1 MRRWCFLL
9 LASRAMSAPIG
20 GPAEEPWIPLVPE
33 DLQNL
38 WASEEGETKLET
50 PAKSEQPAG
59 TVRALATVQVMDT
72 DRCKSWCPEHTS
84 PLDVKCSATF
94 MPCNQCDACNTL
106 NTPATIDVPTAAKP
120 TTVDVPTTTVPTKP
134 PAEDKP
140 AETAPI
146 TYPWDTKEDEPTEKA
161 EPVAEKAPSSAPDAA
176 ADKEA
181 AEKKAA
187 DKAAADKAAADKAAA
202 DKAAAEKAAADKA
215 VAETEAAL
223 AAADKAAAD
232 KAAAEKAAAETEAA
246 NKAAAE
252 KAAAE
257 TEAANKAAAE
267 KAAAE
272 KAAAEKAAA
281 EKAATEKAVVASPTP
296 TPAAVEK
303 APTPAPAAVV
313 KPLKPAP
320 ATVVK
325 APTPVSVAFNA
336 TKRAQVLVIVSD
348 HGSGTSTFGEALNKH
363 PCVFDL
369 GEPFSF
375 ASTVWSTSDVPE
387 CALHEET
394 LGKVAFPDGIFNS
407 DTKSLTATSNP
418 QLKEKIMKLSAV
430 YAKHLSVD
438 PASLTGELSPLYN
451 GLKYNLADYFVR
463 IRDLVC
469 QGVPAD
475 VCPPAACTVSLRVF
489 PQFMNARTD
498 GHTSLEDEDSA
509 CTKAC
514 NEKAMEP
521 WKDALASMAKSQKV
535 AMMSITRDETERQ
548 FSIFHRTTLPGTR
561 FDCSLKRVPSAFAT
575 LADIIVDS
583 KIQIESCWVGA
594 AGAEKCLGEALKLV
608 GLTTEP
614 MGAAGTAVITSNGE
628 AEKYI
633 TPAKKSKAE
642 GCATSKDAI
651 FEILP
656 NDSNEPMS
664 FNQVRNIG
672 VGNGGPK
679 PNAAKPA
686 ARPAAKPAARPA
698 AKPAAPL
705 AAKPEPLRTKRE
717 PVLVA
722 QPKPAPLAAKPPKPP
737 TFSSTHPAPHEAEKW
752 YESENLKKY
761 ESDLAHNRPA
771 THEKPVAVPFR
782 LLGTSPAESDSKPPS
797 RPAELDEKV
806 KSHKLNIRHGV
817 PTPTHPVGYVKP

>member
-1 MRRWCFLL
+1 
-9 LASRAMSAPIG
+9 
-20 GPAEEPWIPLVPE
+20 
-33 DLQNL
+33 
-38 WASEEGETKLET
+38 
-50 PAKSEQPAG
+50 
-59 TVRALATVQVMDT
+59 
-72 DRCKSWCPEHTS
+72 
-84 PLDVKCSATF
+84 
-94 MPCNQCDACNTL
+94 
-106 NTPATIDVPTAAKP
+106 
-120 TTVDVPTTTVPTKP
+120 
-134 PAEDKP
+134 
-140 AETAPI
+140 
-146 TYPWDTKEDEPTEKA
+146 
-161 EPVAEKAPSSAPDAA
+161 
-176 ADKEA
+176 
-181 AEKKAA
+181 
-187 DKAAADKAAADKAAA
+187 
-202 DKAAAEKAAADKA
+202 
-215 VAETEAAL
+215 
-223 AAADKAAAD
+223 
-232 KAAAEKAAAETEAA
+232 
-246 NKAAAE
+246 
-252 KAAAE
+252 
-257 TEAANKAAAE
+257 
-267 KAAAE
+267 
-272 KAAAEKAAA
+272 
-281 EKAATEKAVVASPTP
+281 
-296 TPAAVEK
+296 VEK
-303 APTPAPAAVV
+303 APTPAPAAVE
-313 KPLKPAP
+313 KAPKPAP
-320 ATVVK
+320 AAVVK
-325 APTPVSVAFNA
+325 APTTVPVAFNA

-394 LGKVAFPDGIFNS
+394 LGKVAFPNGIFNS
-407 DTKSLTATSNP
+407 DTKALTATSNP

-475 VCPPAACTVSLRVF
+475 VCPPAACTVSLKVF

-514 NEKAMEP
+514 NEKAMGP

-535 AMMSITRDETERQ
+535 AMMSISRDETERQ
-548 FSIFHRTTLPGTR
+548 YSIFHRSTPPGTQ
-561 FDCSLKRVPSAFAT
+561 FDCSLKRVPSAFAA
-575 LADIIVDS
+575 LADIIVDG

-614 MGAAGTAVITSNGE
+614 MGGAGTAVITSNGE

-633 TPAKKSKAE
+633 TPAKKSKTE
-642 GCATSKDAI
+642 GCSTSKNAI

-656 NDSNEPMS
+656 NDSNEPMA

-686 ARPAAKPAARPA
+686 ARPAAKPAA
-698 AKPAAPL
+698 PL
-705 AAKPEPLRTKRE
+705 AAKPDPLRTKRE

-722 QPKPAPLAAKPPKPP
+722 KPKPVPLAAKPPKPP

-782 LLGTSPAESDSKPPS
+782 LIGTSPAESDETSKPPGRLS
-797 RPAELDEKV
+797 DELDEKV

-817 PTPTHPVGYVKP
+817 PMPTHPVGYVKP